1 MRSYSP
7 WPPPAW
13 SWSSW
18 LWQRSAKCLKTRRGS
33 TAQERHRR
41 STAKIKRRWKT
52 LKSTD
57 HHHPRQAMGWMW
69 QILSGEGGFGG
80 RGGGWWPNR
89 GKTDYR
95 EVTTRQNN
103 RSTRLGGR
111 RYSSSS
117 SSLSSSKSFLYYH
130 QGDTVPSEAVRQ
142 KFCQLAVPVRE
153 RWVIIHG
160 SSYISSHQS
169 HPMATKIILW
179 PSKSSYSH
187 QNHPI

>member
-41 STAKIKRRWKT
+41 STAKIKRGWKT

-57 HHHPRQAMGWMW
+57 HHHPWQPMGWMW

-95 EVTTRQNN
+95 EVTSRQNN
-103 RSTRLGGR
+103 RSTRLGG
-111 RYSSSS
+111 
-117 SSLSSSKSFLYYH
+117 KKIF
-130 QGDTVPSEAVRQ
+130 
-142 KFCQLAVPVRE
+142 
-153 RWVIIHG
+153 II
-160 SSYISSHQS
+160 IIIVLFI
-169 HPMATKIILW
+169 KIILFFL
-179 PSKSSYSH
+179 PSGWRRSQRGCPPKVLSACCPCERTLSNNTCIILSSH
-187 QNHPI
+187 QNHPMAIKIIIYP